1 MQGRVMSVCISAVE
15 VVWMPNQKLRRCCLD
30 VAMCQATLARHY
42 GIWVYVPVRVLGA
55 CLACRLCC
63 FIVKCLFFCSGVVSH
78 CMLMG
83 CTCTPIALAATGST
97 AFHRLCMPLLDNQH

>member
-30 VAMCQATLARHY
+30 VAMCQAILARHY
-42 GIWVYVPVRVLGA
+42 GIWAYVPVRVLCA

-63 FIVKCLFFCSGVVSH
+63 FIVKCLFFLFWSGVPLHADGLHVHADCTGCNREH
-78 CMLMG
+78 CFSQVVH
-83 CTCTPIALAATGST
+83 AT
-97 AFHRLCMPLLDNQH
+97 A